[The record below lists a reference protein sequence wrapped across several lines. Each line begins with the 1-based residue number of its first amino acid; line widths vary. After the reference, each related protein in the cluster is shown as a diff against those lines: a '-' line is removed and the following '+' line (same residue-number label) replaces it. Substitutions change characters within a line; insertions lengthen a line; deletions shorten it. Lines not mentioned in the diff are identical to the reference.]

1 MTRHPQCIDSPPAR
15 PRKATAFAGAILMPI
30 LAVLASLAF
39 AAPEPDPV
47 PRRWQLDVKVGPLRV
62 AAIET
67 PESGQMLYAY
77 MTYVVTNN
85 SGEDRLFAPSFELA
99 TDEGHLVRSGQRVPL
114 EVTREIQRRLDNPML
129 EDQIQILG
137 PLLQGE
143 ANAKDGLV
151 IWPLPSVEVDEINIY
166 AAGFSGETKSVEF
179 TNADGEV
186 QRITLRKTLMLRHST
201 PGTINPGAAGSL
213 ERVGQRW
220 IMR

>member
-1 MTRHPQCIDSPPAR
+1 MTRRLQCIDSQAAR
-15 PRKATAFAGAILMPI
+15 PRKAAAISAVILMPV

-67 PESGQMLYAY
+67 PETGRKLYAY
-77 MTYVVTNN
+77 LTYVVTNN

-99 TDEGHLVRSGQRVPL
+99 TDEGHLIRSGQRVPL

-129 EDQIQILG
+129 EDQIKILG

-143 ANAKDGLV
+143 ANAKDGV
-151 IWPLPSVEVDEINIY
+151 VVWPLPSVEVDEVNVY
-166 AAGFSGETKSVEF
+166 AAGFSGETKTVEF

-201 PGTINPGAAGSL
+201 PGTISPGPSGAL
-213 ERVGQRW
+213 ERVEQRW